1 MAREAAN
8 HMLNGI
14 AIIGLVGRFPGARN
28 VEEFWT
34 NLRDGV
40 ELISFFSDEQLLE
53 AEVAPAH
60 LNNPFERI
68 RCWVEHK
75 DGNSPAMRTGRQPD
89 IADWFYVPSWR
100 RTPLPRIP
108 NPDELKNQKQCWLVF
123 TSKNEFGSELV
134 KNLEQQGQEVISV
147 VAGTR
152 FAKLSDGTYTIEL
165 QNRSHY
171 SALLKEIATLETPP
185 QHVIHLWSLDA
196 RSKRQENGESF
207 QRTQSQSFYSLLFLA
222 QALDEFKIDQD
233 LDLTVV
239 SDSVQ
244 EVTGEELLCP
254 EKAMVLGPSRVL
266 PQEYPNITYR
276 SIDVVL
282 LKSKGSQRK
291 LVKQVI
297 AEIVARSSDTFVAY
311 RGQYRWTQ
319 SFEPLPVAAPGNGE
333 LRLSEGG
340 LYLIAGGLNDL
351 NLELAEL
358 LARAARAKVLLA
370 GRFDEASPWA
380 EKLKEI
386 EAAGGE
392 VVFANVDAADAQ
404 QLRETI
410 TDAQQRFGPLKGIF
424 FNPNTASE
432 NMNPLRSIE
441 TEKCSARLRQTV
453 DELASLKRLTEET
466 EPDFCVLISSLSTI
480 VGGRGEIVSAA
491 ANHIVDTFAQ
501 TQKQNTTGCWM
512 SLNLDLK
519 HLRSDADSPAEL
531 RITRAQ
537 AAEVLRRVL
546 SLNTISQVAVSTI
559 DLRERLAREQAN
571 N

>member
-1 MAREAAN
+1 MPAN
-8 HMLNGI
+8 QALNGI
-14 AIIGLVGRFPGARN
+14 AIIGLFGRFPGARD

-34 NLRDGV
+34 NLRDGM
-40 ELISFFSDEQLLE
+40 ELINL
-53 AEVAPAH
+53 PA
-60 LNNPFERI
+60 I
-68 RCWVEHK
+68 
-75 DGNSPAMRTGRQPD
+75 RTGRQPD

-100 RTPLPRIP
+100 RTLLPRIP
-108 NPDELKNQKQCWLVF
+108 QLDELKHRKQCWLVF

-134 KNLEQQGQEVISV
+134 RNLEQHGQQVIAV

-152 FAKLSDGTYTIEL
+152 FAKLSDGTYTIAV

-171 SALLKEIATLETPP
+171 SALLKEIATLETPLE
-185 QHVIHLWSLDA
+185 QVIHLWSLDS
-196 RSKRQENGESF
+196 RSKPHENDECF

-222 QALDEFKIDQD
+222 QALDELRIDQD
-233 LDLTVV
+233 LELTVV

-266 PQEYPNITYR
+266 PQEYPNIAYR
-276 SIDVVL
+276 SIDIVL
-282 LKSKGSQRK
+282 HKSRGSQRR

-297 AEIVARSSDTFVAY
+297 AELEAGLSDTFVAY
-311 RGQYRWTQ
+311 RGSHRWTQ
-319 SFEPLPVAAPGNGE
+319 SFEPLPVAAPGDSE

-351 NLELAEL
+351 NLDLAEL

-370 GRFDEASPWA
+370 GRFDEVSRRA
-380 EKLKEI
+380 EKLIEI

-392 VVFANVDAADAQ
+392 VVFADIDVADAE

-410 TDAQQRFGPLKGIF
+410 EDAQLCFGPLKGIF
-424 FNPNTASE
+424 FNPNTAIY
-432 NMNPLRSIE
+432 NVNPLRSLDA
-441 TEKCSARLRQTV
+441 EKCSERLRQTV
-453 DELASLKRLTEET
+453 HELASLESLNKET
-466 EPDFCVLISSLSTI
+466 ELDFCVLISSLSTI
-480 VGGRGEIVSAA
+480 VGGRGEIVTAA
-491 ANHIVDTFAQ
+491 ANHIVDSFAQ

-519 HLRSDADSPAEL
+519 QLNGDAGSPADL
-531 RITRAQ
+531 RLTRDQ
-537 AAEVLRRVL
+537 AAEVFRRVL

-559 DLRERLAREQAN
+559 DLRERLAREKSGSGTRAPN
-571 N
+571 VCSSLFCGKG

>member
-1 MAREAAN
+1 MT
-8 HMLNGI
+8 I
-14 AIIGLVGRFPGARN
+14 QSIDVFGRP
-28 VEEFWT
+28 T
-34 NLRDGV
+34 Y
-40 ELISFFSDEQLLE
+40 
-53 AEVAPAH
+53 
-60 LNNPFERI
+60 PFERLPWWI
-68 RCWVEHK
+68 ERRKE
-75 DGNSPAMRTGRQPD
+75 NSPAIRTGRQPD

-100 RTPLPRIP
+100 RAPLPRIP
-108 NPDELKNQKQCWLVF
+108 NLDELKNQKQCWLVF

-134 KNLEQQGQEVISV
+134 RGLEQHGQEVISV

-152 FAKLSDGTYTIEL
+152 FAKLSDGTYTIEV

-185 QHVIHLWSLDA
+185 QQVIHLWSLDA
-196 RSKRQENGESF
+196 RPKRHEIGESF
-207 QRTQSQSFYSLLFLA
+207 QRTQAQSFYSLLFLA
-222 QALDEFKIDQD
+222 QGLDEFRIDQH

-282 LKSKGSQRK
+282 LKSKASQHK
-291 LVKQVI
+291 LVKPVI
-297 AEIVARSSDTFVAY
+297 AEVVARSSDTFVAY
-311 RGQYRWTQ
+311 RGQHRWTQ
-319 SFEPLPVAAPGNGE
+319 SFEPLPVAAPGDGE
-333 LRLSEGG
+333 VRLSEGG
-340 LYLIAGGLNDL
+340 LYFIAGGLNDL

-358 LARAARAKVLLA
+358 LARAARAKVLIA
-370 GRFDEASPWA
+370 GTFNEASRRA
-380 EKLKEI
+380 ERFKKI

-392 VVFANVDAADAQ
+392 VVFADVDPADAQ

-410 TDAQQRFGPLKGIF
+410 TDAQQHFGPLKGIF

-432 NMNPLRSIE
+432 KVNPLRNIN
-441 TEKCSARLRQTV
+441 TEKCSARLRQTAH
-453 DELASLKRLTEET
+453 ELANLESLTEET
-466 EPDFCVLISSLSTI
+466 ELDFCLLISSLSTI

-491 ANHIVDTFAQ
+491 VNHIVDTFAQ
-501 TQKQNTTGCWM
+501 TQKQNATGCWM

-519 HLRSDADSPAEL
+519 HLRSDAVSPVEL
-531 RITRAQ
+531 RITRDQ
-537 AAEVLRRVL
+537 AAEVFRRVL

-559 DLRERLAREQAN
+559 DLRERLAREIQ
-571 N
+571 

>member
-1 MAREAAN
+1 MTSQSIDVFRRPTY
-8 HMLNGI
+8 L
-14 AIIGLVGRFPGARN
+14 
-28 VEEFWT
+28 
-34 NLRDGV
+34 
-40 ELISFFSDEQLLE
+40 
-53 AEVAPAH
+53 
-60 LNNPFERI
+60 FERI
-68 RCWVEHK
+68 PWWAELKNRT
-75 DGNSPAMRTGRQPD
+75 SPAIRTGRQLD

-100 RTPLPRIP
+100 RAPLLRIP
-108 NPDELKNQKQCWLVF
+108 NLDELKNQKQCWLVF

-134 KNLEQQGQEVISV
+134 RNLEQQGQEVISV

-152 FAKLSDGTYTIEL
+152 FAKLSDGTYTLEV

-171 SALLKEIATLETPP
+171 SALLEEIATLEIPL
-185 QHVIHLWSLDA
+185 QQVIHLWSLDA
-196 RSKRQENGESF
+196 RPKRQENSESF
-207 QRTQSQSFYSLLFLA
+207 QRTQAQSFYSLLFLA

-254 EKAMVLGPSRVL
+254 EKAIVLGPSRVL

-297 AEIVARSSDTFVAY
+297 AEIAATSSDTIVAY
-311 RGQYRWTQ
+311 RGQHRWTQ
-319 SFEPLPVAAPGNGE
+319 SFEPLPVAAPGDGE

-340 LYLIAGGLNDL
+340 LYLIAGGPTDL

-358 LARAARAKVLLA
+358 LARAVRAKVLL
-370 GRFDEASPWA
+370 
-380 EKLKEI
+380 
-386 EAAGGE
+386 
-392 VVFANVDAADAQ
+392 ADAQ

-410 TDAQQRFGPLKGIF
+410 TDAQQRFGPIRGIF
-424 FNPNTASE
+424 FNPNNANE
-432 NMNPLRSIE
+432 DKNPLRSIDV
-441 TEKCSARLRQTV
+441 EKCSARLRQTAQ
-453 DELASLKRLTEET
+453 ELANLESLTEET
-466 EPDFCVLISSLSTI
+466 ELDFCVLISSLSTI

-491 ANHIVDTFAQ
+491 ANHIVDSFAQ
-501 TQKQNTTGCWM
+501 TQKQKATGCWM

-519 HLRSDADSPAEL
+519 DLRNDADSPAEL
-531 RITRAQ
+531 KITRDQ
-537 AAEVLRRVL
+537 AAEVFRRVL

-559 DLRERLAREQAN
+559 DLRQRSARD
-571 N
+571 

>member
-1 MAREAAN
+1 MRSENIEAVSPFD
-8 HMLNGI
+8 GI
-14 AIIGLVGRFPGARN
+14 RSWATRQA
-28 VEEFWT
+28 
-34 NLRDGV
+34 
-40 ELISFFSDEQLLE
+40 
-53 AEVAPAH
+53 
-60 LNNPFERI
+60 
-68 RCWVEHK
+68 
-75 DGNSPAMRTGRQPD
+75 RQPD
-89 IADWFYVPSWR
+89 IANWFYVPSWR
-100 RTPLPRIP
+100 RAPLPRNP
-108 NPDELKNQKQCWLVF
+108 NLDQLKNQKQCWLVF
-123 TSKNEFGSELV
+123 TSKNELGSELV
-134 KNLEQQGQEVISV
+134 RNLEQQGQEVISV
-147 VAGTR
+147 IAGAR
-152 FAKLSDGTYTIEL
+152 FAKLSDGKYTMEV

-185 QHVIHLWSLDA
+185 QQVIHLWSLDA
-196 RSKRQENGESF
+196 RPKRQENGESSF

-254 EKAMVLGPSRVL
+254 ERAMVLGPSRVL

-297 AEIVARSSDTFVAY
+297 AEIVARSSDTMVAY
-311 RGQYRWTQ
+311 RGQHRWTQ
-319 SFEPLPVAAPGNGE
+319 SFEPFPVAAPCGGE

-370 GRFDEASPWA
+370 E
-380 EKLKEI
+380 
-386 EAAGGE
+386 
-392 VVFANVDAADAQ
+392 AQ

-410 TDAQQRFGPLKGIF
+410 TDAQQQFGPIRGIF
-424 FNPNTASE
+424 FNSNTANE
-432 NMNPLRSIE
+432 DMNPLRSIDV
-441 TEKCSARLRQTV
+441 EKCSARLRQTAL
-453 DELASLKRLTEET
+453 ELANLESLTEET
-466 EPDFCVLISSLSTI
+466 ELDFCVLISSLSSI

-491 ANHIVDTFAQ
+491 ANYIVDSFAQ
-501 TQKQNTTGCWM
+501 TQKQKATGCWM

-519 HLRSDADSPAEL
+519 DLRSDADSPAEL
-531 RITRAQ
+531 KITRDQ
-537 AAEVLRRVL
+537 AAEVFRRVL

-559 DLRERLAREQAN
+559 DLRQRLARETDSNRTSSMAGN
-571 N
+571 L

>member
-1 MAREAAN
+1 MTSQSIDGFRPSPKQE
-8 HMLNGI
+8 HLWSLGQ
-14 AIIGLVGRFPGARN
+14 
-28 VEEFWT
+28 
-34 NLRDGV
+34 RDAGM
-40 ELISFFSDEQLLE
+40 
-53 AEVAPAH
+53 P
-60 LNNPFERI
+60 
-68 RCWVEHK
+68 
-75 DGNSPAMRTGRQPD
+75 GRQPD

-100 RTPLPRIP
+100 RAPLPRIP
-108 NPDELKNQKQCWLVF
+108 NLDELKNRKQCWLVF

-134 KNLEQQGQEVISV
+134 RNLEQQGQEVISV
-147 VAGTR
+147 VAGAR
-152 FAKLSDGTYTIEL
+152 FAKLSDGIYTIEV

-185 QHVIHLWSLDA
+185 QQMIHLWSLDA
-196 RSKRQENGESF
+196 RPKRHENGESL

-222 QALDEFKIDQD
+222 QALDELEIDRD

-239 SDSVQ
+239 SDNVQ

-282 LKSKGSQRK
+282 LKPKGSQRK

-297 AEIVARSSDTFVAY
+297 GEIVARSSDTIVAY
-311 RGQYRWTQ
+311 RGQHRWTQ
-319 SFEPLPVAAPGNGE
+319 SFEPLPVAAPGEGE

-340 LYLIAGGLNDL
+340 VYLIASGLNDF
-351 NLELAEL
+351 NLDLAEL

-370 GRFDEASPWA
+370 GRFDEASRQA

-386 EAAGGE
+386 EAACGE

-410 TDAQQRFGPLKGIF
+410 ADAQQRFGPLKGIF

-432 NMNPLRSIE
+432 NVNPLRSIDV
-441 TEKCSARLRQTV
+441 EKCSARLRQTV
-453 DELASLKRLTEET
+453 HELANLENLTEET
-466 EPDFCVLISSLSTI
+466 ELDFCVLISSLSTI
-480 VGGRGEIVSAA
+480 VGGRGEIVSAT

-501 TQKQNTTGCWM
+501 TQKPKRSGCWM

-519 HLRSDADSPAEL
+519 HLR
-531 RITRAQ
+531 RITRDQ
-537 AAEVLRRVL
+537 AAEVFRRAL

-559 DLRERLAREQAN
+559 DLRERLACEKASLCRCR
-571 N
+571 

>member
-1 MAREAAN
+1 MGSKAAN
-8 HMLNGI
+8 HVLNSI
-14 AIIGLVGRFPGARN
+14 AIIGLVGRLPRAR
-28 VEEFWT
+28 
-34 NLRDGV
+34 
-40 ELISFFSDEQLLE
+40 
-53 AEVAPAH
+53 
-60 LNNPFERI
+60 
-68 RCWVEHK
+68 
-75 DGNSPAMRTGRQPD
+75 NSPAIRTGRQPD

-100 RTPLPRIP
+100 RSPLLRIP
-108 NPDELKNQKQCWLVF
+108 NLDELKKQKQCWLVF

-134 KNLEQQGQEVISV
+134 RNLEQQGQEVISV

-152 FAKLSDGTYTIEL
+152 FAKLSGGTYTIEV

-185 QHVIHLWSLDA
+185 QQVIHLWSLDA

-207 QRTQSQSFYSLLFLA
+207 QRTQAQSFYSLLFLA
-222 QALDEFKIDQD
+222 QALDEFKMDQD

-244 EVTGEELLCP
+244 EVTGEELLSP

-282 LKSKGSQRK
+282 LKSKDSQRK

-297 AEIVARSSDTFVAY
+297 ADIVARSSDTFVAY
-311 RGQYRWTQ
+311 RGQHRWTQ
-319 SFEPLPVAAPGNGE
+319 SFEPLPVTAPGAGE

-358 LARAARAKVLLA
+358 LAYAARAKVLLA
-370 GRFDEASPWA
+370 GRFDEASRRA

-392 VVFANVDAADAQ
+392 IVCANVDAADGQ

-410 TDAQQRFGPLKGIF
+410 ADAQQRFGPLKGIF
-424 FNPNTASE
+424 FNPNTARE
-432 NMNPLRSIE
+432 DVNPVRSIDA
-441 TEKCSARLRQTV
+441 EKCSARLWQTAH
-453 DELASLKRLTEET
+453 ELASLGSLTEET
-466 EPDFCVLISSLSTI
+466 ELDFCVLISSLSTI
-480 VGGRGEIVSAA
+480 VGGHGEIVSAA
-491 ANHIVDTFAQ
+491 ANHIVDSFAQ
-501 TQKQNTTGCWM
+501 TQKQNATGYWM
-512 SLNLDLK
+512 SVNLDLK
-519 HLRSDADSPAEL
+519 HLRRNAGSPSKL
-531 RITRAQ
+531 RITRNQ

-559 DLRERLAREQAN
+559 DLRERLSCEKASFRRKSSLPGSHKSACAAGGKN
-571 N
+571 